1 LGNFEINKI
10 IMALLLALL
19 ISVIAGI
26 VANHLVEPEK
36 LAKNAYE
43 IEGVEESGSV
53 TAVSG
58 PDVAEPIT
66 PLLAKASVE
75 NGQKVAQK
83 CLQCHTF
90 EKGGQNKI
98 GPNLWGVVGAK
109 HGHVDGFA
117 YSSALTQNPGT
128 WDYESLNHF
137 LYKPREYIKG
147 TKMSFVGLKKT
158 QDRADLIAYLRTLND
173 SPLPLPAN

>member
-1 LGNFEINKI
+1 LSNEINKI
-10 IMALLLALL
+10 VMALLLALL
-19 ISVIAGI
+19 ISVGASKIA
-26 VANHLVEPEK
+26 NYLVEPEK

-43 IEGVEESGSV
+43 IEGVEESGSP
-53 TAVSG
+53 ASASG

-66 PLLAKASVE
+66 PLLVKASIE

-109 HGHVDGFA
+109 HGHVDGFS
-117 YSSALTQNPGT
+117 YSSAMAQTPGM

-137 LYKPREYIKG
+137 LYKPRDYLKG
-147 TKMSFVGLKKT
+147 TKMSFVGLKKA
-158 QDRADLIAYLRTLND
+158 QDRADLIAYLRTLSD
-173 SPLPLPAN
+173 APLPLPTS